1 MWYNDL
7 QFFGGVNRL
16 QKGCG
21 QMNHL
26 DSFSVLQEEQYN
38 IAKTLFD
45 IGEGLGCKIVYKK
58 RPVGYRAIFNKKSNR
73 KVLFWMEV
81 SDNSLLVKANILHI
95 DNYIDKINKCSDS
108 IKKIITGTKECE
120 HCHPCCG
127 SLHLSYHIDGVRY
140 EPCYFKGHYF
150 RGMNKA
156 DWDMLGELIACE
168 NSIE

>member
-1 MWYNDL
+1 
-7 QFFGGVNRL
+7 
-16 QKGCG
+16 
-21 QMNHL
+21 MNHL
-26 DSFSVLQEEQYN
+26 DSFSVLPEEQYN
-38 IAKTLFD
+38 IAKTLFN
-45 IGEGLGCKIVYKK
+45 IGEELRCKIVYKK
-58 RPVGYRAIFNKKSNR
+58 RPVGYRAIFNKKSNK

-150 RGMNKA
+150 SGMNKA
-156 DWDMLGELIACE
+156 DWDMLGELIVCE